1 MNPTETTTEPPETVL
16 DELTDTQ
23 KRMRAIIVEDV
34 RALLW
39 SEIPKIVQREL
50 GTFFKPFV
58 DIVKYAGGLFL
69 DRKK

>member
-1 MNPTETTTEPPETVL
+1 MTIPDPTTTKPPETVL

-23 KRMRAIIVEDV
+23 RKMRAIIVEDV

-58 DIVKYAGGLFL
+58 DIIKYGAGLF
-69 DRKK
+69 KKD